1 MVSPGRSPGSQE
13 DAVGALPSQSDF
25 PFQSAQSAMSGSV
38 SSKCDEDRRHSSSAS
53 GSSTS
58 GNRERSPEANGRRMR
73 PSVVS
78 VASSL
83 PTVHEMRDRRT
94 SSQTSLAN
102 PPLPHNPSTC
112 SEETVVSSKKVLTN
126 FQKVAAR
133 DPEVEENRIRK
144 LSRCNTEYDTQKT
157 VYNRLVDWA
166 DSSHTRLGNQI
177 LGFFMEGRRRPTLPS
192 KDDLLG
198 LAQHYYPARA
208 DLKVQVCDFGLG
220 RAERTEISLGQVE
233 EYWQSR
239 PDWVDVRWIHAP
251 LGLGLTHS
259 SIEDIFLHDGQ
270 PGREFENGG
279 APGWPYVET
288 EVLNMRSH
296 RNFQEMRD
304 VYMILSNLRELDKE
318 LDQCTFVNDENP
330 SLQSDIE
337 WRAGHLGVTANYWN
351 LVASDMPWQLDEG
364 LAMGIMGPMEGLQP
378 IGRRIDRQ
386 ALSIHPFF
394 RDSHLVRNVFRCFH
408 RADGVLLTLSPMAG
422 VNFLDKK
429 MSQHLSEPINAIFDN
444 ENASALGYIFAAF
457 SDQGTS
463 TWHRRTVEWFLTYLI
478 TEVGVTP
485 HAQRQG
491 YNAPEL
497 DNAYQSV
504 IQDLKRRRHAP
515 WRKNETVKLVRDYLA
530 CIDELTT
537 VKVICEKQ
545 VDLFKGMQQ
554 DVRKFETEDNR
565 SRRSPDNSS
574 GESMTERIKWAL
586 TLVKGRHDAVEKL
599 LIDAKQSMEALF
611 QLRSIE
617 QNELAIISD
626 SQNKAIFL
634 FTGVTIV
641 FLPLSFFTSYYGM
654 NLSTIVDTP
663 RTEGYFW
670 RLCGSIAFFIVVVV
684 TLGALRHHLRNM
696 WKSSRPVKPTYSMV

>member
-1 MVSPGRSPGSQE
+1 
-13 DAVGALPSQSDF
+13 
-25 PFQSAQSAMSGSV
+25 MSGSV
-38 SSKCDEDRRHSSSAS
+38 SPSSKEDRRHSSSAS
-53 GSSTS
+53 GSSIS
-58 GNRERSPEANGRRMR
+58 SNHERSPEANGRRMR

-83 PTVHEMRDRRT
+83 PTVREMHNRRT
-94 SSQTSLAN
+94 SSQASLAT
-102 PPLPHNPSTC
+102 PRTPHNFSVS

-133 DPEVEENRIRK
+133 DTEVEENRIRK
-144 LSRCNTEYDTQKT
+144 LSRCNTEYNMQKS
-157 VYNRLVDWA
+157 VYNRLLDWA
-166 DSSHTRLGNQI
+166 DSSHTRLGNRL
-177 LGFFMEGRRRPTLPS
+177 LGFFMESHRRPTLPS

-220 RAERTEISLGQVE
+220 RAERTEITLGQIE
-233 EYWQSR
+233 EYWQSK

-296 RNFQEMRD
+296 KNFQEMRD
-304 VYMILSNLRELDKE
+304 VYMILSNLGELDEE
-318 LDQCTFVNDENP
+318 LDQCTFKNDGNP
-330 SLQSDIE
+330 SLQSDID

-364 LAMGIMGPMEGLQP
+364 LSMGIMGPTEGLQP
-378 IGRRIDRQ
+378 IGRKIDRQ

-408 RADGVLLTLSPMAG
+408 RCDGILLTLSPMAG
-422 VNFLDKK
+422 INFLDKK
-429 MSQHLSEPINAIFDN
+429 MSQHLSEPVNAIFDN
-444 ENASALGYIFAAF
+444 ENASALG
-457 SDQGTS
+457 
-463 TWHRRTVEWFLTYLI
+463 RTVEWFLTYLI

-497 DNAYQSV
+497 ENAYQSV

-515 WRKNETVKLVRDYLA
+515 WRKNETVRLVRDYLA
-530 CIDELTT
+530 CVDELTI
-537 VKVICEKQ
+537 VKMICQKQ

-586 TLVKGRHDAVEKL
+586 TLVKGRHDATEKL
-599 LIDAKQSMEALF
+599 LTDAKQSMEALF

-617 QNELAIISD
+617 QNELAIVSD

-654 NLSTIVDTP
+654 NLSTIVNTP

-684 TLGALRHHLRNM
+684 TLGAFRHHLRNI
-696 WKSSRPVKPTYSMV
+696 WKSRRPVKPTYSMV